1 LHKNFS
7 MDTFIVKDSN
17 GNILQDGDTVSVI
30 KSLKVKGSTTT
41 IKQGT
46 TIKKIRLTDDPEEVD
61 CKVDGMSV
69 VLKTCFL
76 KKK

>member
-1 LHKNFS
+1 
-7 MDTFIVKDSN
+7 MDTLIVKDSN

-30 KSLKVKGSTTT
+30 KSLKVKGSATT

-46 TIKKIRLTDDPEEVD
+46 TIKKIRLTDDAEEVD

>member
-1 LHKNFS
+1 
-7 MDTFIVKDSN
+7 MDNLIVKDSN
-17 GNILQDGDTVSVI
+17 GTLLQDGDTVSVI
-30 KSLKVKGSTTT
+30 KSLKVKGSSTT

>member
-1 LHKNFS
+1 
-7 MDTFIVKDSN
+7 MEERVVKDSN
-17 GNILQDGDTVSVI
+17 GNVLLDGDNVLLI
-30 KSLKVKGSTTT
+30 KSLKVRGGGVTL
-41 IKQGT
+41 KQGT
-46 TIKKIRLTDDPEEVD
+46 LIKKIRLTDNEEEVD

>member
-1 LHKNFS
+1 
-7 MDTFIVKDSN
+7 MEDIIVKDSN
-17 GNILQDGDTVSVI
+17 GNILKTGDSVQVI
-30 KSLKVKGSTTT
+30 KTLKVKGSSLT

-46 TIKKIRLTDDPEEVD
+46 VIKNIRLTDDDEEVD
-61 CKVDGMSV
+61 CRVDGTSV

>member
-1 LHKNFS
+1 
-7 MDTFIVKDSN
+7 MDNLVVKDSN

-30 KSLKVKGSTTT
+30 KSLKVKGSSTT

>member
-1 LHKNFS
+1 
-7 MDTFIVKDSN
+7 MDNLIVKDSN

-30 KSLKVKGSTTT
+30 KSLKVKGSTST